1 MKMTMY
7 LFRDQYRKRGE
18 VKLKPAYSLPLSERM
33 TTKVKMSEAV
43 PHLQSWVNAKHSRHL
58 TIVLINKL
66 NYLAGLSQTYIL
78 RQSRNPYLTHFLN
91 DSFLNQE
98 RY

>member
-1 MKMTMY
+1 MY

-43 PHLQSWVNAKHSRHL
+43 PHLQS
-58 TIVLINKL
+58 
-66 NYLAGLSQTYIL
+66 
-78 RQSRNPYLTHFLN
+78 
-91 DSFLNQE
+91 
-98 RY
+98 